1 MAYVFLYDQ
10 VFLRL
15 TNNFSLPLMYNK
27 LSSVNRVYFCLS
39 LLLTLPQ
46 FELWPP
52 FLRIIIYIIHLDHE
66 NFIYLDSRLTNL
78 PIK

>member
-46 FELWPP
+46 FELWSP
-52 FLRIIIYIIHLDHE
+52 FLRTIIYVIHLGHE
-66 NFIYLDSRLTNL
+66 NTISGSSR
-78 PIK
+78 